1 MRSPRMVAVNAT
13 YECYAQDEQVT
24 KYVPW
29 TIHSSIDETNEFVQ
43 RCIRDWEEVSAF
55 PWV

>member
-29 TIHSSIDETNEFVQ
+29 TPHSSIDETNEFVQ